1 MTYDLL
7 FKEDVNNKSPI
18 NLIFGSNTDSPEE
31 EAGIQLLFKDPL
43 NNKNPI
49 NLIFGG
55 ESDEPNPPQQVHK
68 ISGVIPL
75 YDFSLFGSLSVD
87 YGINPNL
94 VYQQHKAI
102 YKEAIKLYGSY
113 LLSFNESAKII
124 KYSSLMY
131 KEAYKVL
138 WAFSTFWG
146 SYSKQANTAQAFWKT
161 AVKVIGL
168 PSESYWLNSDKY
180 SGNSSNNWNE
190 AVVVYRNNGTDWGNG
205 AALDY
210 YGRALFEDAQ
220 QLTSFKF
227 IVNWGKGLSQST
239 HGNLI
244 WGFASLPG
252 GCGPSVRPPYKPPYI
267 PDDGSKTVTID
278 LVFCK
283 APNNKNPIDLIFGD
297 ECGKEENQHTIDDKK
312 VYIVKNDIKI
322 FRTDSGN
329 FIRAFSVEIGANRQD
344 YLWSGA
350 LSLPYSDLE
359 KIADKPE
366 IEININQYKF
376 IVDVNEIN
384 IKKVFNSRIIEL
396 SVFSTTQRLNTIKAH
411 KIGIDMSSNAIM
423 SAQLHRDDLVT
434 GFEFV
439 NSDVD
444 WIVPANLIEYDE
456 ANALDII
463 SQFGVA
469 TNDTVVSHAYEKKMV
484 MKPKY
489 PMGEPIYSLPSSK
502 LFDFNESEIKG
513 SEFNAIVVS
522 GENVGVTAV
531 IRKDGSAGEKIA
543 PMIINK
549 LITAEEAARR
559 TGFNSIY
566 NTADISSTIDVAAP
580 LYPEAP
586 QLYPSD
592 IVRIDND
599 VGWIDSVSI
608 SAKSDSG
615 AITVRHSFTIEKK
628 VV

>member
-1 MTYDLL
+1 MKYD
-7 FKEDVNNKSPI
+7 
-18 NLIFGSNTDSPEE
+18 
-31 EAGIQLLFKDPL
+31 LLFKDPL
-43 NNKNPI
+43 NNKSPI
-49 NLIFGG
+49 NLVFGG
-55 ESDEPNPPQQVHK
+55 GSDEPEPPQQVNE
-68 ISGVIPL
+68 IRGIIPL
-75 YDFSLFGSLSVD
+75 YNFALFGGLSID

-94 VYQQHKAI
+94 VYQQHKGR
-102 YKEAIKLYGSY
+102 YKEATELYHSY

-131 KEAYKVL
+131 KEAHKVL
-138 WAFSTFWG
+138 WAFSTFWA

-180 SGNSSNNWNE
+180 IGNSSNNWNE
-190 AVVVYRNNGTDWGNG
+190 AVVVYRNNGADWGNG

-210 YGRALFEDAQ
+210 HGRVLFEEAQ

-227 IVNWGKGLSQST
+227 IVRWGKGLSQ
-239 HGNLI
+239 NNNVNVV
-244 WGFASLPG
+244 WGFAALPG
-252 GCGPSVRPPYKPPYI
+252 GCGPSIRPPYKPPYI

-283 APNNKNPIDLIFGD
+283 APNNKNPINLVFGD
-297 ECGKEENQHTIDDKK
+297 ECDKEENQHTIDDEK

-329 FIRAFSVEIGANRQD
+329 FIQAFSVEIGANRQD
-344 YLWSGA
+344 YLWSGT
-350 LSLPYSDLE
+350 LSLPYSELE
-359 KIADKPE
+359 KISDKPE

-384 IKKVFNSRIIEL
+384 IKKAFNSRIIEL

-411 KIGIDMSSNAIM
+411 KIDIDMSSNAIM

-444 WIVPANLIEYDE
+444 WMVPANLIEYGE

-463 SQFGVA
+463 SLFGVA
-469 TNDTVVSHAYEKKMV
+469 TNDTVVSHAYEKKML

-489 PMGEPIYSLPSSK
+489 PMGEPIYSLPSAK
-502 LFDFNESEIKG
+502 LFECSEAEVKG
-513 SEFNAIVVS
+513 NTFNAIVVS
-522 GENVGVTAV
+522 GENVGITAV

-543 PMIINK
+543 PMIINR
-549 LITAEEAARR
+549 LITAEEVARR
-559 TGFNSIY
+559 TGFNNIY
-566 NTADISSTIDVAAP
+566 NTTDIASTIDVVAL

-592 IVRIDND
+592 MVRIDND
-599 VGWIDSVSI
+599 IGWIDSVSI
-608 SAKSDSG
+608 NGSNEGG
-615 AITVRHSFTIEKK
+615 AITVRHSFKIEKK

>member
-1 MTYDLL
+1 MKYD
-7 FKEDVNNKSPI
+7 
-18 NLIFGSNTDSPEE
+18 
-31 EAGIQLLFKDPL
+31 LLFKDPL
-43 NNKNPI
+43 NNKSPI
-49 NLIFGG
+49 NLVFGG
-55 ESDEPNPPQQVHK
+55 GSDEPEPPQQVNK
-68 ISGVIPL
+68 IRGIIPL
-75 YDFSLFGSLSVD
+75 YNFSLFGGLSVD

-94 VYQQHKAI
+94 VYQQHQGR
-102 YKEAIKLYGSY
+102 YKEATRLYGSY

-131 KEAYKVL
+131 KEAHKVL

-161 AVKVIGL
+161 AVKVNGL
-168 PSESYWLNSDKY
+168 LSENYWLNSDKY
-180 SGNSSNNWNE
+180 SGQSSNFWSE
-190 AVVVYRNNGTDWGNG
+190 AVVVYQNSRGDWGNG
-205 AALDY
+205 TALDY
-210 YGRALFEDAQ
+210 HGRALFEEAK

-227 IVNWGKGLSQST
+227 IVNWGKGLSQNNY
-239 HGNLI
+239 GNVV
-244 WGFASLPG
+244 WGFAELPG
-252 GCGPSVRPPYKPPYI
+252 GCGSSVRPPYRPPYI

-329 FIRAFSVEIGANRQD
+329 FIQAFSVEISANRQD
-344 YLWSGA
+344 YLWSGT
-350 LSLPYSDLE
+350 LSLPYSELE

-384 IKKVFNSRIIEL
+384 IKKAFNSKVIEL

-469 TNDTVVSHAYEKKMV
+469 TNDTVVSHAYEKKML

-489 PMGEPIYSLPSSK
+489 PMGEPIYSLPSAK
-502 LFDFNESEIKG
+502 LFECSEAEVKG
-513 SEFNAIVVS
+513 NTFNAIVVS
-522 GENVGVTAV
+522 GENVGITAV

-543 PMIINK
+543 PMIINR

-559 TGFNSIY
+559 TGFNNIY
-566 NTADISSTIDVAAP
+566 NTADIASTIDVVAP

-592 IVRIDND
+592 MVRIDND
-599 VGWIDSVSI
+599 IGWIDSVSI
-608 SAKSDSG
+608 NGSNEGG
-615 AITVRHSFTIEKK
+615 AITVRHSFKIEKK